1 MMRNLWLALLLLL
14 SLTLP
19 ATAEDPPLPRPR
31 PVERLDTA
39 PMPAETSG
47 ATARRVAPEWARV
60 APAPAVSQAPEL
72 PKEPPKPLQRACP
85 AVIAGAVV
93 ARMLPPIAEGQC
105 GVDSP
110 LAVSAILVRGRMIDI
125 AGDITTDCGMATA
138 LVDWVEQVDG
148 YVTVMLKSPVA
159 SVDIGTSYMCRPVNN
174 AAGGKLSF
182 HGIADALDVIGF
194 TLEDGRKLTVTRDFR
209 DLSSPEGKAIRFA
222 HDAAC
227 GHFTTV
233 LGPDANAEHADHLH
247 IDLGCHGKTCT
258 AQLCE

>member
-1 MMRNLWLALLLLL
+1 MMRNLPHALLIVL
-14 SLTLP
+14 SLCAP
-19 ATAEDPPLPRPR
+19 ALAEDPPMPRPR

-39 PMPAETSG
+39 PVPENKPEALQKI
-47 ATARRVAPEWARV
+47 VAPEWTRGATASAR
-60 APAPAVSQAPEL
+60 STAPEL

-85 AVIAGAVV
+85 AVIAGTVV
-93 ARMLPPIAEGQC
+93 AKLLPPIAEGLC

-110 LAVSAILVRGRMIDI
+110 LAVSAILIRGRIVEV

-138 LVDWVEQVDG
+138 LVDWVGQVDG
-148 YVTVMLKSPVA
+148 YVTIMLKSPIA

-174 AAGGKLSF
+174 VAGGKLSF

-194 TLEDGRKLTVTRDFR
+194 TLADGRKLTVTRDFR
-209 DLSSPEGKAIRFA
+209 DMSSPEGKAMRFA